1 MVIFRCPEQFQPEC
15 VRRALVPLRGI
26 GTHNA
31 LRARLLSS
39 LRHRAASEMQVE
51 YLLVLPASTSDA
63 ARARQERQ
71 QTAELRA
78 QAGVQGVVRTVLS
91 DDVGAAIAM
100 VAQDCD
106 LLILGLSRG
115 DRSRRV
121 FAEIANSSFCDVQLF
136 GRFVNAKRAPE
147 ELWVAGD
154 TRQIAYLLE
163 QLDRGSIGTSYFAR
177 IEGTAVTRRLLG
189 IVASF
194 RRGKARQRINDAIK
208 ALR

>member
-1 MVIFRCPEQFQPEC
+1 MSKLSDSALRGHLESLVSRLPCNVVIFRCPEQFQPES

-100 VAQDCD
+100 AAQDCD
-106 LLILGLSRG
+106 LLILGLSRR

-121 FAEIANSSFCDVQLF
+121 FAEMTRKLIA
-136 GRFVNAKRAPE
+136 
-147 ELWVAGD
+147 D
-154 TRQIAYLLE
+154 TQCAALVISE
-163 QLDRGSIGTSYFAR
+163 
-177 IEGTAVTRRLLG
+177 RR
-189 IVASF
+189 
-194 RRGKARQRINDAIK
+194 
-208 ALR
+208 